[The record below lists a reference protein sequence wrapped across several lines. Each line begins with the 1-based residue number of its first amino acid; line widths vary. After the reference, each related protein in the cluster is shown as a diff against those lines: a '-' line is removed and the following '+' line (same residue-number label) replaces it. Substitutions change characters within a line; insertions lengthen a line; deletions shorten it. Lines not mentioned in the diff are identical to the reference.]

1 MTSTIFTI
9 GYAGFSVHEFVDA
22 LSFHRVSVVID
33 VRSVPFSRYAPKYD
47 APVISKRL
55 ESRNI
60 CYKHFPREFG
70 SRQQDRNFY
79 HHNGYMDFEK
89 FAESSQFRN
98 GVDKILEGMNHDYIF
113 ALMCAEKDPINCH
126 RAILVARAFHKLKKT
141 VIHIMPYGES
151 IPHKELEI
159 RLLAKYCPEMT
170 REVLFASD
178 WLSEAYRRCNEKIGW
193 RLDSNVSVH
202 DRIH

>member
-22 LSFHRVSVVID
+22 LSFHEVSAVID
-33 VRSVPFSRYAPKYD
+33 VRSIPFSRYAPKYD

-60 CYKHFPREFG
+60 CYRHLPREFG
-70 SRQQDRNFY
+70 SRQQDRNFS
-79 HHNGYMDFEK
+79 NPKGYVDFEK

-98 GVDKILEGMNHDYIF
+98 GVDKILKGMNHDYIF

-141 VIHIMPYGES
+141 VIHIMPDSED
-151 IPHKELEI
+151 ITHKKLED
-159 RLLAKYCPEMT
+159 RLLEKYCPE
-170 REVLFASD
+170 RNEEQIINSD
-178 WLSEAYRRCNEKIGW
+178 WLSEAYRRCNAKIGW
-193 RLDSNVSVH
+193 RLENNASVH